1 MKASAVRRKTKA
13 QKQQEMLEEER
24 KQQEIAEKL
33 AEYDQ
38 FKVDSAKKQ
47 QAIIDEKENYRQL
60 CSQLIDEGIIKQID
74 DGQFVS
80 VDDPNERQSIQTE
93 SKRKK
98 QLQMADQSQP
108 GHQPE
113 FDQQILNDGETHMND
128 LQ

>member
-1 MKASAVRRKTKA
+1 M
-13 QKQQEMLEEER
+13 
-24 KQQEIAEKL
+24 
-33 AEYDQ
+33 
-38 FKVDSAKKQ
+38 
-47 QAIIDEKENYRQL
+47 DEKENYRQL
-60 CSQLIDEGIIKQID
+60 CKQLIDEGIIKQID

-113 FDQQILNDGETHMND
+113 FDQKILNDGETHMND

>member
-1 MKASAVRRKTKA
+1 MLDEQ
-13 QKQQEMLEEER
+13 QKQ
-24 KQQEIAEKL
+24 KEIADKL

-38 FKVDSAKKQ
+38 FRLDSAKKQ
-47 QAIIDEKENYRQL
+47 QEIIDEKENYRLL

-98 QLQMADQSQP
+98 Q
-108 GHQPE
+108 
-113 FDQQILNDGETHMND
+113 
-128 LQ
+128 